1 MGLAFAH
8 MAAALAATSVLAC
21 GSSPEV
27 SSPLAAPDEDGGAR
41 AEAGTRLPDGSLSA
55 GDAAWST
62 GPASCACTLTVP
74 DGFERVAYLD
84 RRTTACPVDMT
95 QIDLVTDATVE
106 AGACACGTCA
116 VGTVPDCNAGTFSST
131 YDDTATPTCDA
142 AAISHPCNAGKCTAY
157 SGSMGQ
163 HGRAV
168 PPTAPGGGTCSA
180 RGIVKTSNAPSTP
193 ARACAESA
201 TRCACDPA
209 VPGAFTTCL
218 RAPGDVPCPTAAP
231 LKHLVGTS
239 AAVACGDC
247 SCTLT
252 ATCTGSVTFY
262 SDAACATSIVT
273 ITDAACT
280 TEGPG
285 SYAAYK
291 WAGTTATSCTLGTSA
306 ATAALTDESTI
317 CCP

>member
-1 MGLAFAH
+1 MGPAFARAAVVL
-8 MAAALAATSVLAC
+8 AAASMLAC
-21 GSSPEV
+21 GSSPDG
-27 SSPLAAPDEDGGAR
+27 SSPLAIEDGDGGAR
-41 AEAGTRLPDGSLSA
+41 TEAGTHLPEGGLSA

-62 GPASCACTLTVP
+62 GPASCTCTLTVP
-74 DGFERVAYLD
+74 AGFERVAYVG
-84 RRTTACPVDMT
+84 RQTTACPADMT
-95 QIDLVTDATVE
+95 QVELVTDATAG
-106 AGACACGTCA
+106 AGACACGACV

-131 YDDTATPTCDA
+131 YDDTATPTCGT
-142 AAISHPCNAGKCTAY
+142 AAISHPCNGGKCAAY

-168 PPTAPGGGTCSA
+168 PPTPTGGTCSA
-180 RGIVKTSNAPSTP
+180 HGVAKTGTAPSTA

-218 RAPGDVPCPTAAP
+218 RAPGDVACPADAP

-239 AAVACGDC
+239 AALACGDC
-247 SCTLT
+247 PCTLT
-252 ATCTGSVTFY
+252 AKCSGSVTFY

-285 SYAAYK
+285 SYASYK

-306 ATAALTDESTI
+306 ATISLTDQSTI